1 MALTGLRGLHSP
13 EAITSDYD
21 AHLIRRFV
29 PPPVQDAYAALRA
42 LNLELVRL
50 PEIVSNPTIGLMRM
64 KFWQESLDKTFAGQP
79 PREPI
84 CILLDKSLQDLEKR
98 AGSATKKSI
107 KYWVSRLVKTREK
120 HMDNRPFTSL
130 ASLEDYG
137 ENTYAT
143 LMYATL
149 AMMPLR
155 SMHVDHLASHIGK
168 ACGIVAV
175 LRGIPV
181 LAAPAQPVQ
190 TPSGFDAPTTHK
202 PSLLLPLDIMAEEGV
217 KEEEVFRQGPNA
229 PGLQEAV
236 FKVATRANDH
246 LITAREM
253 LKRLQAGQDP
263 GHEFEHQG
271 EGEHVY
277 EEGDDATLELRRGFG
292 VLLEG
297 IPAGQF
303 LENLEKANFDPFAV
317 KSSGWKLPWRIWQ
330 SISKQ
335 RYEAPPPY
343 ASNPLVEPR
352 TCIIHLRLLYA
363 FRGLALR
370 IGYQDGLFGIEDGRS
385 KKVGLN
391 SEETERGESKL
402 REKRWAI
409 YLARAVHRYETWWK
423 TLGGTPLEEVDMEL
437 VDCER
442 YDRFPE
448 VDIPMRM
455 EWHELVPLD
464 VLLIWHTHI
473 LNPRNYLED
482 AMRRGLQKLWVGGI
496 PWDLIDLCISSDPNS
511 LFEYQAP
518 EEAKSN
524 WTSQTGLEWDN
535 LDDSPYIELA
545 CPVCNEIT
553 PVPWT
558 TCELVEQPLA
568 SSSNAKTA
576 SLASQLKIIGYGY
589 GDGDF
594 KHRCPQCSIM
604 TDADL
609 LCVAKFA
616 RDTDNLVENG
626 WPMPGTLLS
635 LATGMP
641 ESNRQSGGALKSR
654 SALTS
659 PNRLTRHVLA
669 SQVSGMM
676 MQWRVREKKPTMEDI
691 RTLITTL
698 LEDSTTLSVMANN
711 DSELVLPP
719 KVRVITPRGAAH
731 LRKVLANY
739 SDNNWSSFGL
749 DLRAAVIRQGLFIDK
764 MYKFDWLHSPALM
777 ETMERS
783 VLKYSRFLEIAK
795 KHPDKMVVPTLDL
808 DLAWHTHQ
816 LSPQDYYRTTTRELS
831 KFLNHDDKVE
841 DNKLSAS
848 FEWMCE
854 TYFELYGEIYSTCI
868 CWYCEAVRGSQT
880 SSISIMLG
888 RSKRQQALK
897 DLYAQQDLTSCD
909 PGPHISAHN
918 AVKVTVAKPYLR
930 HWSATQFLQMHA
942 QRREAGK
949 GRAAKIAK
957 KNGRKSP
964 SREQFY
970 DHWGYPF
977 MLPGPWVC
985 PVYVDTYMYPSNIPM
1000 PPSSASINA
1009 DGNIGGCIA
1018 GCGNAEQLGGG
1029 GQPGLDISGLC
1040 DVYTVSTDGGD
1051 GGGPPRQLDRSQ
1063 GVRPP
1068 HPVDPRR
1075 FPTAPT
1081 NLPLC
1086 RIAQTVGSLVVKN
1099 GGVIRGLANWGVF
1112 ALPRPVSIHQMRH
1125 THGHYFVMR
1134 YDASTKVHQDVRST
1148 LRLEPRMIR
1157 SAHVKLGDGKLETL
1171 ARFGAPKWQESR
1183 S

>member
-1 MALTGLRGLHSP
+1 MHRPRLLGNGLSRLARAAQSRSYVT
-13 EAITSDYD
+13 EADIASARNYCLKQLQTSDYD

-107 KYWVSRLVKTREK
+107 KYWVSRLIKTREK

-271 EGEHVY
+271 EGEHIY
-277 EEGDDATLELRRGFG
+277 EEDDDATLELRLVGGFPGGFG
-292 VLLEG
+292 NQYLSIGYELMRAGILPDFSLSTVRSTTVQSINGATFTDLNCPLEG
-297 IPAGQF
+297 FHA
-303 LENLEKANFDPFAV
+303 EMSA
-317 KSSGWKLPWRIWQ
+317 
-330 SISKQ
+330 
-335 RYEAPPPY
+335 APSQGFRTFEYPPQQ
-343 ASNPLVEPR
+343 PR

-385 KKVGLN
+385 KKVGIN

-402 REKRWAI
+402 REKRWAV

-423 TLGGTPLEEVDMEL
+423 TLGGIPLQEIDMEL
-437 VDCER
+437 VDCGR

-482 AMRRGLQKLWVGGI
+482 AMRRGLPKLWVGGI

-518 EEAKSN
+518 EEAKNN

-535 LDDSPYIELA
+535 LDGSPYIELA
-545 CPVCNEIT
+545 CPVCKEIT

-576 SLASQLKIIGYGY
+576 SIASQLKIIGNGY

-594 KHRCPQCSIM
+594 KHRCPQCNIM

-616 RDTDNLVENG
+616 RDAENLVENG

-641 ESNRQSGGALKSR
+641 ESSRRSGGALKSK

-659 PNRLTRHVLA
+659 PNRLARHVLA
-669 SQVSGMM
+669 SRVSVMM
-676 MQWRVREKKPTMEDI
+676 KQWRVREKKPTMEDI

-698 LEDSTTLSVMANN
+698 IEEPSTLSVMANS
-711 DSELVLPP
+711 DSE
-719 KVRVITPRGAAH
+719 VIVTPRAAAH
-731 LRKVLANY
+731 LRKVLASY
-739 SDNNWSSFGL
+739 SDSNWSSFGL

-888 RSKRQQALK
+888 KSKRQQALK

-918 AVKVTVAKPYLR
+918 AVKVTVARPSLR

-949 GRAAKIAK
+949 SRAAKIAK

-964 SREQFY
+964 SKEQYY

-977 MLPGPWVC
+977 LLPGPWVC
-985 PVYVDTYMYPSNIPM
+985 PVYVDAHMYPSSIPM

-1018 GCGNAEQLGGG
+1018 ATTMLYELIG
-1029 GQPGLDISGLC
+1029 
-1040 DVYTVSTDGGD
+1040 VV
-1051 GGGPPRQLDRSQ
+1051 RQGSLTE
-1063 GVRPP
+1063 VRE
-1068 HPVDPRR
+1068 
-1075 FPTAPT
+1075 
-1081 NLPLC
+1081 
-1086 RIAQTVGSLVVKN
+1086 IAQTVGSLVVKN

-1171 ARFGAPKWQESR
+1171 ARFGSPKWQESR

>member
-1 MALTGLRGLHSP
+1 VPLISVQVKIISTSARWAVSPARTAPLHDHHDSVIVNSHKLFFFLHIDSLFVCMHRPRLLGNGLSRLARAAQSRSYVT
-13 EAITSDYD
+13 EADIASARNYCLKQLQTSDYD

-202 PSLLLPLDIMAEEGV
+202 PSLLLPLDVMAEEGV

-271 EGEHVY
+271 EVG
-277 EEGDDATLELRRGFG
+277 GGFPGGFG
-292 VLLEG
+292 NQYLNNG
-297 IPAGQF
+297 
-303 LENLEKANFDPFAV
+303 
-317 KSSGWKLPWRIWQ
+317 
-330 SISKQ
+330 
-335 RYEAPPPY
+335 YEFMRART
-343 ASNPLVEPR
+343 PR
-352 TCIIHLRLLYA
+352 ACIIHLRLLYA

-385 KKVGLN
+385 NKVGLDG
-391 SEETERGESKL
+391 EEIERGESKL

-423 TLGGTPLEEVDMEL
+423 TLGGTPLQEVDMEL

-496 PWDLIDLCISSDPNS
+496 PWDLIDLCISSDTNS

-518 EEAKSN
+518 EEAKNN

-535 LDDSPYIELA
+535 LEDSPYIELT

-568 SSSNAKTA
+568 PSSNAKTA

-594 KHRCPQCSIM
+594 KHRCPQCNIM

-609 LCVAKFA
+609 LCVAK
-616 RDTDNLVENG
+616 
-626 WPMPGTLLS
+626 
-635 LATGMP
+635 
-641 ESNRQSGGALKSR
+641 
-654 SALTS
+654 
-659 PNRLTRHVLA
+659 
-669 SQVSGMM
+669 
-676 MQWRVREKKPTMEDI
+676 
-691 RTLITTL
+691 
-698 LEDSTTLSVMANN
+698 
-711 DSELVLPP
+711 
-719 KVRVITPRGAAH
+719 VITPRAAAH

-764 MYKFDWLHSPALM
+764 MYKVSEQAQALTPWRSFDWLHSPALM

-868 CWYCEAVRGSQT
+868 CWYSYQNFDKFRYHQTGLFASQT
-880 SSISIMLG
+880 KINTATTMLYELIG
-888 RSKRQQALK
+888 VVRQGS
-897 DLYAQQDLTSCD
+897 LTE
-909 PGPHISAHN
+909 
-918 AVKVTVAKPYLR
+918 V
-930 HWSATQFLQMHA
+930 
-942 QRREAGK
+942 RE
-949 GRAAKIAK
+949 
-957 KNGRKSP
+957 
-964 SREQFY
+964 
-970 DHWGYPF
+970 
-977 MLPGPWVC
+977 
-985 PVYVDTYMYPSNIPM
+985 
-1000 PPSSASINA
+1000 
-1009 DGNIGGCIA
+1009 
-1018 GCGNAEQLGGG
+1018 
-1029 GQPGLDISGLC
+1029 
-1040 DVYTVSTDGGD
+1040 
-1051 GGGPPRQLDRSQ
+1051 
-1063 GVRPP
+1063 
-1068 HPVDPRR
+1068 
-1075 FPTAPT
+1075 
-1081 NLPLC
+1081 
-1086 RIAQTVGSLVVKN
+1086 IAQTVGSLVIKN